1 MHALVTAIGWIGAV
15 TCVGAYGLVSRGTW
29 SVSSRRFQVTNV
41 AAALM
46 MCIVAA
52 RGHVWASVAANLVW
66 AVIGARTIAT
76 VMRARRAQTDVSSSC
91 ARASRSDGMRADLG
105 DGRPGVAHGDLR
117 DGASIEPI
125 RVNVAVPE
133 LELSGMRAS
142 SVGLVA

>member
-29 SVSSRRFQVTNV
+29 SVSSRRFQVANV

-46 MCIVAA
+46 MCLVAA

-76 VMRARRAQTDVSSSC
+76 VMRARRDQTDASSSC
-91 ARASRSDGMRADLG
+91 ARTSRPDDLRDDVD
-105 DGRPGVAHGDLR
+105 DGRPVGAHGALR

-125 RVNVAVPE
+125 RVTVPVPE
-133 LELSGMRAS
+133 LELSGMRS
-142 SVGLVA
+142 RSVGLVA

>member
-29 SVSSRRFQVTNV
+29 SVSSRRFQVANV

-46 MCIVAA
+46 MGLVAA
-52 RGHVWASVAANLVW
+52 RGHVWASVAANVVW

-76 VMRARRAQTDVSSSC
+76 VMRARREQADAMSGC
-91 ARASRSDGMRADLG
+91 AREDASGGALG
-105 DGRPGVAHGDLR
+105 
-117 DGASIEPI
+117 GATFEPI
-125 RVNVAVPE
+125 RATVTE
-133 LELSGMRAS
+133 LERSGMRSS

>member
-1 MHALVTAIGWIGAV
+1 LLVYVIVTAIGWIGAF
-15 TCVGAYGLVSRGTW
+15 TCVAAYALVSRGTW
-29 SVSSRRFQVTNV
+29 SVSSRRFQVANV

-46 MCIVAA
+46 MCLVAA

-66 AVIGARTIAT
+66 AVIGTRTIAT
-76 VMRARRAQTDVSSSC
+76 VMRARRAQTDASSSC
-91 ARASRSDGMRADLG
+91 ARDSRTDD
-105 DGRPGVAHGDLR
+105 AHGDMR

-125 RVNVAVPE
+125 RVNLAVPE

>member
-1 MHALVTAIGWIGAV
+1 MHALVTVIGWIGAV

-29 SVSSRRFQVTNV
+29 SVSSRRFQVANV

-46 MCIVAA
+46 MCLVAA

-76 VMRARRAQTDVSSSC
+76 VMRARRAQADASSTC
-91 ARASRSDGMRADLG
+91 ARASRPDDLHDGLG
-105 DGRPGVAHGDLR
+105 DGRPIGARGDLR
-117 DGASIEPI
+117 NVASIEPI
-125 RVNVAVPE
+125 RVDVAVPE